1 MADADYQLM
10 LKATWYYYMENY
22 TQQQISQLLGVSRAK
37 VIRLLD
43 EARATGV
50 IRFLFREDD
59 RARMEVERELI
70 GHFGLED
77 AFVVPTPAHTADL
90 TQSIAQA
97 ASVYI
102 ADHLRADGFL
112 NIGYGDM
119 TGLILDNLA
128 SSRRFDINVASLT
141 GGVSYYL
148 PKVSSE
154 VFAMHLYLVPSPLI
168 LSSAE
173 LRDQLLMEP
182 TIQDVFRMT
191 SHADMTVVGVG
202 SMDED
207 ATIIRNGILSKT
219 DFALLKMQGAV
230 GDILNHFID
239 ADGNPVGTSIE
250 DRIVSSSLDKLQSM
264 HNVIGA
270 AGGSVKVPAMHAAL
284 TRGYFNVL
292 VTDEQTAKELL
303 EYSTK
308 N

>member
-1 MADADYQLM
+1 MRQRGAHEERGRHMADADYQLM

-128 SSRRFDINVASLT
+128 SSRRSDINVASLT

-148 PKVSSE
+148 P
-154 VFAMHLYLVPSPLI
+154 I
-168 LSSAE
+168 
-173 LRDQLLMEP
+173 
-182 TIQDVFRMT
+182 
-191 SHADMTVVGVG
+191 G
-202 SMDED
+202 
-207 ATIIRNGILSKT
+207 
-219 DFALLKMQGAV
+219 
-230 GDILNHFID
+230 
-239 ADGNPVGTSIE
+239 

-264 HNVIGA
+264 RNVIGA

-284 TRGYFNVL
+284 THGYFNVL

-308 N
+308 S